1 MQKGGEVAM
10 SENIHER
17 YGPYPK
23 KKKKRIRSKEGRLL
37 KRSFEWLKWKIDKV
51 GEMTIHHPCLEH

>member
-1 MQKGGEVAM
+1 M

-23 KKKKRIRSKEGRLL
+23 KKGKKKIRTNGGPFL
-37 KRSFEWLKWKIDKV
+37 KRTFEWLKWKVDRV
-51 GEMTIHHPCLEH
+51 GGMSIYRPCLEHS

>member
-1 MQKGGEVAM
+1 M

-23 KKKKRIRSKEGRLL
+23 KKEKKRIRSKEERLL

>member
-1 MQKGGEVAM
+1 M

-23 KKKKRIRSKEGRLL
+23 KRAKKKNRMKEGGFF
-37 KRSFEWLKWKIDKV
+37 KKTYEWVKWKMADSGKFSF
-51 GEMTIHHPCLEH
+51 HRPCLEQ